1 MAVEED
7 SVVAVAI
14 SAAAVVISAVEGDF
28 AVAEWASAALW
39 DTSPVALAAFPAED
53 CASQADLACYRSDGA
68 SFRDP
73 AG

>member
-14 SAAAVVISAVEGDF
+14 SAAAVVILAVEGDF

-39 DTSPVALAAFPAED
+39 DTSAGLGAFLAQAR
-53 CASQADLACYRSDGA
+53 ASQADLSCHRSDGA
-68 SFRDP
+68 
-73 AG
+73 